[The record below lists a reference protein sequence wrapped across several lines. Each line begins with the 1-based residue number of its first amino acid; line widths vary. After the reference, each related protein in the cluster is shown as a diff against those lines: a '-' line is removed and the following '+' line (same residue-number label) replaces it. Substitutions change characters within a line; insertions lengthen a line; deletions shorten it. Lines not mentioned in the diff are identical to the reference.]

1 MITCATANTP
11 DVALFYVQKGHG
23 NIALH
28 NLIQIE
34 FGLCIDG
41 MHLEINIVMHGAES
55 VDVYEDAVCALE
67 LFFTVTF

>member
-34 FGLCIDG
+34 FGLYIDG
-41 MHLEINIVMHGAES
+41 MHLEINILMHGAES
-55 VDVYEDAVCALE
+55 VDVYEYAMSVL
-67 LFFTVTF
+67 